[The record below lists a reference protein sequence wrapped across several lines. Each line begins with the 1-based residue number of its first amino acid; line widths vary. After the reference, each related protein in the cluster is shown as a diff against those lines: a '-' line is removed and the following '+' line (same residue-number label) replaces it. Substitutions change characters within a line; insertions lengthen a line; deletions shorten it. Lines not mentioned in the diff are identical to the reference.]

1 MRLFN
6 VSILAIIGAAVLTVG
21 AHMTVSSV
29 HAANTNPPGTKESK
43 PATSTMSGSEQQGN
57 NAGRNANTKPTA
69 PQAPPKK

>member
-1 MRLFN
+1 MRVGSL
-6 VSILAIIGAAVLTVG
+6 SILAIVGTAVIMIGSA
-21 AHMTVSSV
+21 

-43 PATSTMSGSEQQGN
+43 PATSTMSGTEQQGN